1 MKAKPMNSKKR
12 NSKFNLASFVPYFRT
27 LYSNDACI
35 ECGTKKP
42 WYWAII
48 IFIVSILVAMIPLT
62 VSASKQTGATYLSG
76 NTYGF
81 KEAITD
87 VVLDDHYV
95 AVQGYLSDIDI
106 VDHEAKLNI
115 DLNNP
120 INPTYNGTDK
130 FYYLGYHESLYNT
143 DTLLLISVSDGH

>member
-76 NTYGF
+76 NTIYMGNQAIMVVEYG
-81 KEAITD
+81 EN
-87 VVLDDHYV
+87 
-95 AVQGYLSDIDI
+95 GNSI
-106 VDHEAKLNI
+106 VNILNSI
-115 DLNNP
+115 R
-120 INPTYNGTDK
+120 
-130 FYYLGYHESLYNT
+130 
-143 DTLLLISVSDGH
+143 